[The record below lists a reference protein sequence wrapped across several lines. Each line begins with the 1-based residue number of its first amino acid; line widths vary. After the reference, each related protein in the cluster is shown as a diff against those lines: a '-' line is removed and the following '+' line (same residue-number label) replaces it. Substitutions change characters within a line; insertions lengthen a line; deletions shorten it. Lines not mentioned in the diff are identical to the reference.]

1 MINQT
6 DTYFKRYVAVFDFKR
21 RILITLSFNLSRYK
35 NGDLIIESEYFQI
48 VRESNL
54 KILGLVGLDAGIYQ
68 CVATNQVGNI
78 QSSAELKVVKKF
90 GKKNSSIDS
99 FFTPSCLIITVKS
112 KIATFF
118 LLVF

>member
-1 MINQT
+1 M
-6 DTYFKRYVAVFDFKR
+6 YPYHSF
-21 RILITLSFNLSRYK
+21 SFNLSRYK

-90 GKKNSSIDS
+90 GKKNSNIDS
-99 FFTPSCLIITVKS
+99 FFIPSCLIITVKS
-112 KIATFF
+112 KISTFF